1 MHKNPKKAIYINT
14 VNIIGRLQ
22 LSDRNNELRADEIG
36 KSTNG
41 SLSTILSFH
50 QWSKTEQLQCWI
62 LWDMKSSSKL
72 TYI

>member
-50 QWSKTEQLQCWI
+50 Q
-62 LWDMKSSSKL
+62 
-72 TYI
+72 